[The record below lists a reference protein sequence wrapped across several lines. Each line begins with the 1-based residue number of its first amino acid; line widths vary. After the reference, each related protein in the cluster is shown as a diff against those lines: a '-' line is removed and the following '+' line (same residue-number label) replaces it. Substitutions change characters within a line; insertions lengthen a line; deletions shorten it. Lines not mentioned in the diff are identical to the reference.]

1 MEPTDY
7 EKTQD
12 DLRNQRKG
20 DNGARYN
27 SLWALWRQVT
37 IPRTLKNT
45 AKPLAVSFF
54 CFTTTLF
61 FKDFCPKSKFLG
73 ENIVFSGKICNFALE
88 HCHKCFGES
97 GGAILAEK
105 ILTSVCCYSEKPYES
120 TTFDNNKIRKNKS
133 QASVR
138 CA

>member
-45 AKPLAVSFF
+45 AKPLAVP
-54 CFTTTLF
+54 LF
-61 FKDFCPKSKFLG
+61 Y
-73 ENIVFSGKICNFALE
+73 CNFALE
-88 HCHKCFGES
+88 HCHNALMK
-97 GGAILAEK
+97 AA
-105 ILTSVCCYSEKPYES
+105 
-120 TTFDNNKIRKNKS
+120 
-133 QASVR
+133 VR
-138 CA
+138 F